1 MGTSIRA
8 LLLSQMDSF
17 TPSEQKV
24 AHALLDRYPSLGLGP
39 IASFAKQAEVSDPT
53 VFRFVVRIGFPNYSS
68 FQQALHDEID
78 TAMNSPLARMD
89 AFHSESGMRD
99 SHAAIFQRLS
109 QALATTIEGLDAA
122 AFDAAVTLL
131 ADPDIRVFCGG
142 GRYTAPLAS
151 LFSFTL
157 AYARPHVQYVEPNV
171 NLASVTLTDMG
182 PADVLV
188 IFDFRRYQ
196 KDSVR
201 FAQAAHQLGVRVLLI
216 TDEWRSP
223 ISAFAEIE
231 LRIQGR
237 PFAMLQT
244 NVPALALA
252 EALVIGVTNRLP
264 ELARQRMEK
273 IERLSTGG
281 IGQDAN
287 QWDLPE

>member
-1 MGTSIRA
+1 
-8 LLLSQMDSF
+8 MDSF

-99 SHAAIFQRLS
+99 SDAAIFQRLS
-109 QALATTIEGLDAA
+109 QSLATTIEGLDAA
-122 AFDAAVTLL
+122 AFDEAVTLL
-131 ADPDIRVFCGG
+131 ADPEIRVFCGG

-157 AYARPHVQYVEPNV
+157 AYARPHVQYIEPNV

-182 PADVLV
+182 SNDVLV

-201 FAQAAHQLGVRVLLI
+201 FAQAAHQMGVRVLLI

-223 ISAFAEIE
+223 ISAFAGIV

-273 IERLSTGG
+273 IEGLCTGG
-281 IGQDAN
+281 IEQDPN

>member
-24 AHALLDRYPSLGLGP
+24 AHALLERYPSLGLGP

-109 QALATTIEGLDAA
+109 QSLATTIEGLDAA
-122 AFDAAVTLL
+122 ALDEAVTLL
-131 ADPDIRVFCGG
+131 ADPEIRVFCGG

-157 AYARPHVQYVEPNV
+157 AYARPHVQYVEPNL
-171 NLASVTLTDMG
+171 NLSSVSLTDMG
-182 PADVLV
+182 PGDVLV

-196 KDSVR
+196 KDSIR
-201 FAQAAHQLGVRVLLI
+201 FAQAAHQLGARVLLI

-223 ISAFAEIE
+223 ISAFAEIV

-281 IGQDAN
+281 SEQDAN
-287 QWDLPE
+287 QRDLPE

>member
-24 AHALLDRYPSLGLGP
+24 AQALLDRYPSLGLGP
-39 IASFAKQAEVSDPT
+39 IAQFAKQAEVSDPT

-89 AFHSESGMRD
+89 AFHSETGMRD
-99 SHAAIFQRLS
+99 SHAAIFERLS
-109 QALATTIEGLDAA
+109 GSLATTIDKLDAA
-122 AFDAAVTLL
+122 AFDAAVAVL
-131 ADPDIRVFCGG
+131 ADPGVRVFCGG

-157 AYARPHVQYVEPNV
+157 AYARPHVHHVEPNV
-171 NLASVTLTDMG
+171 NLASAALVDMG
-182 PADVLV
+182 RDDVLV

-196 KDSVR
+196 KDSIR
-201 FAQAAHQLGVRVLLI
+201 FAQAAHRLGTRILLI

-223 ISAFAEIE
+223 IGEFAEIV

-281 IGQDAN
+281 IEQDTN
-287 QWDLPE
+287 QRDLPE

>member
-8 LLLSQMDSF
+8 LLLSQMDTF

-24 AHALLDRYPSLGLGP
+24 AQALLDRYPSLGLGP

-68 FQQALHDEID
+68 FQQALYGEID

-89 AFHSESGMRD
+89 AFHSSSGTRE
-99 SHAAIFQRLS
+99 SHAGIFRQLS
-109 QALATTIEGLDAA
+109 QSLATTIEGLDAA
-122 AFDAAVTLL
+122 AFDKAVTLL
-131 ADPDIRVFCGG
+131 ATPDIRVFCGG

-151 LFSFTL
+151 LFAFTL
-157 AYARPHVQYVEPNV
+157 AYARPHVQYVEANV
-171 NLASVTLTDMG
+171 NLASLALADMG
-182 PADVLV
+182 RDDVLV

-196 KDSVR
+196 KDSLR
-201 FAQAAHQLGVRVLLI
+201 FAKAAHRLGARILLI
-216 TDEWRSP
+216 TDEWLSP
-223 ISAFAEIE
+223 IGEIADIV
-231 LRIQGR
+231 LQILGR

-252 EALVIGVTNRLP
+252 EALVISVTNRLP

-273 IERLSTGG
+273 IENLNTGG
-281 IGQDAN
+281 IEQDTN
-287 QWDLPE
+287 RRDLPE

>member
-24 AHALLDRYPSLGLGP
+24 AQALLDRYPSLGLGP
-39 IASFAKQAEVSDPT
+39 IASVAKQAEVSDPT

-99 SHAAIFQRLS
+99 SQAAIFQRLS
-109 QALATTIEGLDAA
+109 QSLATTIEGLDAA
-122 AFDAAVTLL
+122 AFGQAVTLL
-131 ADPDIRVFCGG
+131 ADPDVRVFCGG

-157 AYARPHVQYVEPNV
+157 AYARPQVQYVEPNV
-171 NLASVTLTDMG
+171 NLASVALADMG
-182 PADVLV
+182 PGDVLV

-196 KDSVR
+196 KDSIR
-201 FAQAAHQLGVRVLLI
+201 FAQAAHRLGARVLLI

-223 ISAFAEIE
+223 ISACAEIV
-231 LRIQGR
+231 LRILGR

-273 IERLSTGG
+273 IERLNNGG
-281 IGQDAN
+281 IEQDTN
-287 QWDLPE
+287 LRDLPE

>member
-24 AHALLDRYPSLGLGP
+24 ARALLDRYPSLGLGP
-39 IASFAKQAEVSDPT
+39 IAHFAKQAEVSDPT
-53 VFRFVVRIGFPNYSS
+53 VFRFVVRMGFPSYSS
-68 FQQALHDEID
+68 FQQALYDEID

-89 AFHSESGMRD
+89 AFHSECGMRD
-99 SHAAIFQRLS
+99 NHAAIFQRLS
-109 QALATTIEGLDAA
+109 QSLATTIEGLDAA
-122 AFDAAVTLL
+122 AFDEAVTLL
-131 ADPDIRVFCGG
+131 ADPGVRVFCGG

-171 NLASVTLTDMG
+171 NLASVALTDMG
-182 PADVLV
+182 PGDVLV

-201 FAQAAHQLGVRVLLI
+201 FAQSAQRLGTRILLI
-216 TDEWRSP
+216 TDEWISP
-223 ISAFAEIE
+223 IGEVADIV

-252 EALVIGVTNRLP
+252 EALVIGVTNRHP

-273 IERLSTGG
+273 IEHLNTGG
-281 IGQDAN
+281 VEQDTN
-287 QWDLPE
+287 RWDLPE

>member
-78 TAMNSPLARMD
+78 AAMNSPLARMD
-89 AFHSESGMRD
+89 AFHSKTGMRD
-99 SHAAIFQRLS
+99 SHAAIFERLS
-109 QALATTIEGLDAA
+109 QSLATTIDGLDAA
-122 AFDAAVTLL
+122 AFDAAVALL
-131 ADPDIRVFCGG
+131 AAPEVRVFCGG

-157 AYARPHVQYVEPNV
+157 AYARPHVHYVEPNV
-171 NLASVTLTDMG
+171 NVASVSLADMEPG
-182 PADVLV
+182 DVLV

-201 FAQAAHQLGVRVLLI
+201 FAQAAHALGVRVLLI

-223 ISAFAEIE
+223 ISAFAEIV
-231 LRIQGR
+231 LRILGR

-273 IERLSTGG
+273 IERLGTGG
-281 IGQDAN
+281 GAQDTDR
-287 QWDLPE
+287 WDLPE

>member
-68 FQQALHDEID
+68 FQQALYDEID

-109 QALATTIEGLDAA
+109 QALATTIDGLDAA
-122 AFDAAVTLL
+122 AFDDAVALL
-131 ADPDIRVFCGG
+131 AEPDIRVFCGG

-157 AYARPHVQYVEPNV
+157 AYARPNVQYIEPNV

-182 PADVLV
+182 PNDVLV

-196 KDSVR
+196 KDSIR

-223 ISAFAEIE
+223 ISAFAEIV

-273 IERLSTGG
+273 IEGLSTGG
-281 IGQDAN
+281 VEREAN

>member
-24 AHALLDRYPSLGLGP
+24 AQALLERYPSLGLGP
-39 IASFAKQAEVSDPT
+39 IAQFAKQAEVSDPT

-89 AFHSESGMRD
+89 AFHSETGMRD

-109 QALATTIEGLDAA
+109 ESLAATIEGLDAA
-122 AFDAAVTLL
+122 AFDAAVAVL
-131 ADPDIRVFCGG
+131 ADPDVRIFCGG

-157 AYARPHVQYVEPNV
+157 AYARPRVQYVEPNV
-171 NLASVTLTDMG
+171 NLASVALVDMG
-182 PADVLV
+182 RNDVLV

-196 KDSVR
+196 KDSIR
-201 FAQAAHQLGVRVLLI
+201 FAQAAHRLGARILLI

-223 ISAFAEIE
+223 IAAFAEIV

-244 NVPALALA
+244 NVPALALT
-252 EALVIGVTNRLP
+252 EALVIAVTNRLP

-273 IERLSTGG
+273 IERLNAGG
-281 IGQDAN
+281 IEWDTN
-287 QWDLPE
+287 QRDLPE

>member
-24 AHALLDRYPSLGLGP
+24 AQALLDRYPSLGLGP
-39 IASFAKQAEVSDPT
+39 IASVAKQAEVSDPT

-99 SHAAIFQRLS
+99 SQAAIFQRLS
-109 QALATTIEGLDAA
+109 QSLATTIEGLDAA
-122 AFDAAVTLL
+122 AFGQAVTLL
-131 ADPDIRVFCGG
+131 ADPDVRVFCGG

-157 AYARPHVQYVEPNV
+157 AYARPQVQYVEPNV
-171 NLASVTLTDMG
+171 NLASVALADMG
-182 PADVLV
+182 PGDVLV

-196 KDSVR
+196 KDSIR
-201 FAQAAHQLGVRVLLI
+201 FAQAAHRLGARVLLI

-223 ISAFAEIE
+223 ISACAEIV
-231 LRIQGR
+231 LRILGR

-252 EALVIGVTNRLP
+252 EALVIGVTNQLP

-273 IERLSTGG
+273 IERLNNGG
-281 IGQDAN
+281 IEQDTN
-287 QWDLPE
+287 LRDLPE

>member
-53 VFRFVVRIGFPNYSS
+53 VFRFVVRIGFPSYSS

-99 SHAAIFQRLS
+99 SHAAIFQRVS
-109 QALATTIEGLDAA
+109 QALATTIDGLDAA
-122 AFDAAVTLL
+122 AFDDAVALL
-131 ADPDIRVFCGG
+131 AEPDIRVFCGG

-151 LFSFTL
+151 QFSFTL
-157 AYARPHVQYVEPNV
+157 AYARPNVQYIEPNV

-182 PADVLV
+182 PNDVLV

-196 KDSVR
+196 KDSIR

-223 ISAFAEIE
+223 ISAFAEIV

-252 EALVIGVTNRLP
+252 EALVIGVTNRMP

-273 IERLSTGG
+273 IERLSAGG
-281 IGQDAN
+281 SERDAG

>member
-99 SHAAIFQRLS
+99 SNSAIFQRLS
-109 QALATTIEGLDAA
+109 QALATTIDELDAA
-122 AFDAAVTLL
+122 AFDEAVTLL
-131 ADPDIRVFCGG
+131 ADPDLRVFCGG

-196 KDSVR
+196 KDSIR

-223 ISAFAEIE
+223 ISAFAAIV

-281 IGQDAN
+281 VERDAN

>member
-24 AHALLDRYPSLGLGP
+24 AHALLERYPSLGLGP

-109 QALATTIEGLDAA
+109 QSLATTIEGLDAA
-122 AFDAAVTLL
+122 AFDEAVTLL
-131 ADPDIRVFCGG
+131 ADPEIRVFCGG

-157 AYARPHVQYVEPNV
+157 AYARPRVQYVEPNL
-171 NLASVTLTDMG
+171 NLSSVSLTDMG
-182 PADVLV
+182 PGDVLV

-196 KDSVR
+196 KDSIR

-223 ISAFAEIE
+223 ISAFAEIV

-281 IGQDAN
+281 SEQDAN
-287 QWDLPE
+287 QRDLPE